1 MRAIGR
7 TWLAL
12 LGCVVIAAPAAG
24 QQQGRQL
31 AAARET
37 LGDRMQAFLRAAR
50 SNRDSVASFFPRMG
64 DLTWVHTLHDDEGTH
79 VGVWRFPPPDMP
91 RALEGNGPL
100 GPSFHIDVEGQPV
113 GLFLHQL
120 IVREGRHKQWRRV
133 GTRFVPLDEP
143 ATAGLFVEWRREAG
157 VWVVSAF
164 GDERYRVSDNRK
176 LPAWCC

>member
-1 MRAIGR
+1 MSAIHQ
-7 TWLAL
+7 TWIAV
-12 LGCVVIAAPAAG
+12 LGCVMIAAPAAG
-24 QQQGRQL
+24 QQQGRQP

-37 LGDRMQAFLRAAR
+37 LGDRMKAFLRAAG
-50 SNRDSVASFFPRMG
+50 SGGEASFFPRLG
-64 DLTWVHTLHDDEGTH
+64 DLTWVHTVHSDEGTR
-79 VGVWRFPPPDMP
+79 VSVWRFPPSDIP
-91 RALEGNGPL
+91 RALQGNGPL
-100 GPSFHIDVEGQPV
+100 GPSFYINIERQPV

-120 IVREGRHKQWRRV
+120 ITREGRHKQWRRV

-164 GDERYRVSDNRK
+164 GDERYLVSDNAK